1 MLLNADLAQLLVID
15 IQERLVPVMHDPEP
29 MITNCGRLIDG
40 ARLVE
45 APITL
50 SEQYPRGLGP
60 TVEAIAT
67 RVQEEEVLAKTHFSC
82 ASDDALVARVSAL
95 KRPQLVLCG
104 IESHVCV
111 LQSALG
117 FKAMGYDVV
126 VVADAI
132 TSRVPESVQM
142 AEGRLRDNGVTLVT
156 VEMVLFE
163 WTVRVDSKVFR
174 EMRKLIQ

>member
-1 MLLNADLAQLLVID
+1 MLLNADHAQLLVID

-29 MITNCGRLIDG
+29 MITNSGRLIDG
-40 ARLVE
+40 ARLVDV
-45 APITL
+45 PVTV

-60 TVEAIAT
+60 TVEAIAN
-67 RVQEEEVLAKTHFSC
+67 RADEEEVLAKTHFSC
-82 ASDDALVARVSAL
+82 AADDALAARVSAL
-95 KRPQLVLCG
+95 TRPQLVLCG

-117 FKAMGYDVV
+117 FKAMGYDVC

-132 TSRVPESVQM
+132 TSRTPESVRL
-142 AEGRLRDNGVTLVT
+142 AEGRLRDSGIALVN

-163 WTVRVDSKVFR
+163 WTVRADSSVFR
-174 EMRKLIQ
+174 DMRKLIQ